1 MPPYNSFEPRW
12 SPDGSQLAYS
22 HRGPEDASAGMYV
35 AAADGSDPRLITTP
49 PEDGYDGFFAWS
61 PDGTQIAYTR
71 TRSPF
76 SALYVVDVASGEE
89 HALTDYTN
97 NLHPDWSPD
106 GARIV
111 FTTSRDGFQEL
122 YSARPD
128 GSDLLRLTHT
138 DNLNDLR
145 GQWSPDGT
153 LIAYMTNY
161 AVGDHSAE
169 IHVMHADGSASRQ
182 ITNNAYDDQAP
193 RWSPDGRYLV
203 FTTHYLDPDNVD
215 LTVYDLH
222 TDTLRRVTDDPAH
235 DTNPHWSPDS
245 AWIAFESRREGGE
258 GIYLVRPDGSD
269 AHPLSSEEA
278 YAGPGRSPGCLDRP
292 RIRPSTGPD
301 SGYNGNSRPPTARNH
316 VRAAA
321 CSQERHGWTPIPNR
335 CKPWTPRSMPSSGPA
350 PLASRSRSTP

>member
-1 MPPYNSFEPRW
+1 MVRFVTLPSGAFRQIAMPPYNSFEPRW

-106 GARIV
+106 GTRIV

-128 GSDLLRLTHT
+128 GSDLLRLTYT

-169 IHVMHADGSASRQ
+169 IHIMHADGSASRQ
-182 ITNNAYDDQAP
+182 ITNNPYDDQAP
-193 RWSPDGRYLV
+193 HWSPDGRYLV
-203 FTTHYLDPDNVD
+203 FTTHYVDPDNVD
-215 LTVYDLH
+215 LTVYDLQ
-222 TDTLRRVTDDPAH
+222 TDTLRRVTDDPGH
-235 DTNPHWSPDS
+235 DINPHWSPDS
-245 AWIAFESRREGGE
+245 AWIAFESRRESGE

-269 AHPLSSEEA
+269 EHRLSSDEA
-278 YAGPGRSPGCLDRP
+278 YVG
-292 RIRPSTGPD
+292 
-301 SGYNGNSRPPTARNH
+301 SRPFDWLP
-316 VRAAA
+316 
-321 CSQERHGWTPIPNR
+321 
-335 CKPWTPRSMPSSGPA
+335 
-350 PLASRSRSTP
+350 